1 MEQGKDPTPVKI
13 IETEKAIP
21 VVIEDEKKEKK
32 VYVDKNFKK
41 ALAPETTEQEDITK
55 AGQRRINL
63 IWELTQA
70 TIAVL
75 ITTAVILLKVKKIES
90 DVLDNAFLIII
101 TMYFVRTNHRLIGG
115 IGEKT
120 GTR

>member
-1 MEQGKDPTPVKI
+1 MAKAVKTIATVINKDPAKTLPPK
-13 IETEKAIP
+13 
-21 VVIEDEKKEKK
+21 
-32 VYVDKNFKK
+32 
-41 ALAPETTEQEDITK
+41 TTIQEDLTTS
-55 AGQRRINL
+55 GQRRINL

-70 TIAVL
+70 TIAVM
-75 ITTAVILLKVKKIES
+75 ITAAVVVLKVKKIES

-115 IGEKT
+115 TGTKT